1 MIFIKRIQTVGKSTG
16 KNKTK
21 MKTYNTREA
30 MKVARKN
37 GWYIVRQKGDH
48 TIWKHPHSDKILTIS
63 RGLNRMVWERCVV
76 EYNLNLNV

>member
-1 MIFIKRIQTVGKSTG
+1 
-16 KNKTK
+16 
-21 MKTYNTREA
+21 

>member
-1 MIFIKRIQTVGKSTG
+1 
-16 KNKTK
+16 
-21 MKTYNTREA
+21 

-48 TIWKHPHSDKILTIS
+48 TILKHPHSDKILTIS
-63 RGLNRMVWERCVV
+63 RDLNRMVWERCVV